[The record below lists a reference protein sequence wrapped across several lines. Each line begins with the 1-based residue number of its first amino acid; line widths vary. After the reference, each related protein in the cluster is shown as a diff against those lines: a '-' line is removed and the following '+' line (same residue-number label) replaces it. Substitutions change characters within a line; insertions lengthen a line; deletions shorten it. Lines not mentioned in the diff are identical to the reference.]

1 LARIE
6 HSPLAPTNTASFFG
20 VRAESIVKQAQLQK
34 LIMSRQEA
42 AELLEVSGFTLDK
55 WRRRG
60 WLVPLNANYRGIAY
74 AREDVEEFQR
84 KHKAALYRR
93 EPGPKTVNPRIR
105 PRRKE
110 ASV

>member
-1 LARIE
+1 MNSTILSAPPQKGPRIE
-6 HSPLAPTNTASFFG
+6 TSLPEYGDARD
-20 VRAESIVKQAQLQK
+20 V
-34 LIMSRQEA
+34 
-42 AELLEVSGFTLDK
+42 LLEVSGFTLDK

-84 KHKAALYRR
+84 KHKAALYRS